1 MENTFYTTLE
11 QVVLAQNPELFI
23 YAHKLTKNMI
33 PDMDHIFIRVYKDS
47 SLFPVAPE
55 GFRFKDPESYATIK
69 APVIKHDKNMNKVL
83 LSDNVWREAKDYNDR
98 ESSWIYDL
106 EPDYGTE

>member
-1 MENTFYTTLE
+1 
-11 QVVLAQNPELFI
+11 
-23 YAHKLTKNMI
+23 
-33 PDMDHIFIRVYKDS
+33 
-47 SLFPVAPE
+47 
-55 GFRFKDPESYATIK
+55 
-69 APVIKHDKNMNKVL
+69 MNKVL